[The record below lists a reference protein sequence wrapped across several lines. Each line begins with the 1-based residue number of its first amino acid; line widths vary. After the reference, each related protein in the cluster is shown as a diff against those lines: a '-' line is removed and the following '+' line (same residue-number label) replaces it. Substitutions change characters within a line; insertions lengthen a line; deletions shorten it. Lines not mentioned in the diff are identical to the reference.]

1 MTKNLGYAHQQVRV
15 NGLPSEYVIH
25 IRAVAVELAGKPS
38 HRVCLGMPVEFCL
51 YHIADVTHRL
61 SFLLIYVTH
70 VPLVTF
76 PFRMAVAVGT

>member
-15 NGLPSEYVIH
+15 NGLPSEYVIY

-61 SFLLIYVTH
+61 SFLLIYMSRTS
-70 VPLVTF
+70 P
-76 PFRMAVAVGT
+76 